1 MKVNPDLC
9 AHFVY
14 LNDIPDMPENVLRHL
29 PSIDQLLRRDRLR
42 DLILTAGRDAVR
54 DRLREVLAEIRQE
67 VVNANGA
74 AAVHADSEK
83 LAGDIERRLN
93 MKFDMRRQSRTQRV
107 INATGVTLHTN
118 LGRAPLSRRAIEAVN
133 EAAGYCNLEY
143 DLETGRRGKRGSG
156 LEAMLRELTGC
167 EAAAVVNNCA
177 AAVLITLNTLAEGGE
192 VLVSRGELIEIGGS
206 FRIPDVIAK
215 SGARIR
221 EVGTTNRTR
230 LSDYEKAIN
239 ENTRVIL
246 RAHPSNYRIVG
257 FTEKPALEDLANLA
271 RERELPMFEDLG
283 SGCLVDL
290 NRIGIHD
297 EPTVAHSISALRN
310 VGCSVVS
317 FSGDKMLGG
326 PQAGI
331 ILGKAEAIKR
341 VKSNPLMRALRVDKL
356 TYAALE
362 ATVDSYLSGR
372 AIEEIPALAALSA
385 TKEAIT
391 RRARAFV
398 RRARSISAPELKPQM
413 RFILPMHFTLIDGA
427 SVVGGGSAPE
437 TQLPTTLIGVAS
449 ERRGA
454 DEIEKRLR
462 NNHPPVIVRIAEGQ
476 VVLDLRT
483 VAPDEEKDLME
494 AFRNL
499 FTE

>member
-1 MKVNPDLC
+1 
-9 AHFVY
+9 
-14 LNDIPDMPENVLRHL
+14 MPENVLRHL

-42 DLILTAGRDAVR
+42 DLISAAGRDAVR
-54 DRLREVLAEIRQE
+54 DRLREVLAEMRREI
-67 VVNANGA
+67 VIANGA
-74 AAVHADSEK
+74 AKAPADPEEV
-83 LAGDIERRLN
+83 AGEIESRLN
-93 MKFDMRRQSRTQRV
+93 ARFDQRRQTRTQRV

-118 LGRAPLSRRAIEAVN
+118 LGRAPLSRRAVEAIN

-143 DLETGRRGKRGSG
+143 ELETGRRGKRGSG
-156 LEAMLRELTGC
+156 LESMLRELTGC
-167 EAAAVVNNCA
+167 QAAAVVNNCA

-192 VLVSRGELIEIGGS
+192 ALISRGELIEIGGS

-230 LSDYEKAIN
+230 LSDYEKAVN

-257 FTEKPALEDLANLA
+257 FTEKPALEELAGLA
-271 RERELPMFEDLG
+271 RERNLPLFEDLG

-290 NRIGIHD
+290 NPIGVHD
-297 EPTVAHSISALRN
+297 EPTVAHSIRS
-310 VGCSVVS
+310 GCSVVS
-317 FSGDKMLGG
+317 FSGDKLLGG

-331 ILGKAEAIKR
+331 ILGEAETIKR
-341 VKSNPLMRALRVDKL
+341 VNSNPLMRALRVDKL

-372 AIEEIPALAALSA
+372 AIEEIPTLAALYA
-385 TKEAIT
+385 GKETIT

-398 RRARSISAPELKPQM
+398 RRARSIGALSLN
-413 RFILPMHFTLIDGA
+413 LLDGH

-449 ERRGA
+449 ERIGA
-454 DEIEKRLR
+454 DEIEKKLR
-462 NNHPPVIVRIAEGQ
+462 HNRPPVIVRIVEDQ

-483 VAPDEEKDLME
+483 VAPGAETDLMRALRGVFDE
-494 AFRNL
+494 TSRP
-499 FTE
+499 

>member
-1 MKVNPDLC
+1 
-9 AHFVY
+9 
-14 LNDIPDMPENVLRHL
+14 MPENVLRHL
-29 PSIDQLLRRDRLR
+29 PSIDQLLRRDGLR
-42 DLILTAGRDAVR
+42 DLIATAGREAVR
-54 DRLREVLAEIRQE
+54 DRLREVLAEIRGE
-67 VVNANGA
+67 IINANGA
-74 AAVHADSEK
+74 AAAPADSEEV
-83 LAGDIERRLN
+83 AGEIERRLN
-93 MKFDMRRQSRTQRV
+93 ARFDLRRQSRTQRV
-107 INATGVTLHTN
+107 INATGVALHTN
-118 LGRAPLSRRAIEAVN
+118 LGRAPLSRRALEAIN

-156 LEAMLRELTGC
+156 LEAMLRELAGC

-192 VLVSRGELIEIGGS
+192 VLISRGELIEIGGS

-246 RAHPSNYRIVG
+246 RAHPSNYRIIG
-257 FTEKPALEDLANLA
+257 FTEKPALEYLANLA
-271 RERELPMFEDLG
+271 RERNLPLFEDLG

-290 NRIGIHD
+290 NPIGVHD
-297 EPTVAHSISALRN
+297 EPTVARSIKA
-310 VGCSVVS
+310 GCSVVS
-317 FSGDKMLGG
+317 FSGDKLLGG

-331 ILGKAEAIKR
+331 ILGEAEAIKR
-341 VKSNPLMRALRVDKL
+341 IKSNPLMRALRVDKL

-372 AIEEIPALAALSA
+372 AIEEIPALAALHA
-385 TKEAIT
+385 TKETIT

-398 RRARSISAPELKPQM
+398 RRASSIGALGLK
-413 RFILPMHFTLIDGA
+413 LPLNFTLMDGA

-437 TQLPTTLIGVAS
+437 AQLPTTLIGVAN
-449 ERRGA
+449 ERMGA

-462 NNHPPVIVRIAEGQ
+462 YNRPPVIVRIVEDQ

-483 VAPDEEKDLME
+483 VAPGDEKDLME
-494 AFRNL
+494 ALRGISNVG
-499 FTE
+499 

>member
-1 MKVNPDLC
+1 
-9 AHFVY
+9 
-14 LNDIPDMPENVLRHL
+14 MPENVLRHL
-29 PSIDQLLRRDRLR
+29 PSIDQLLRRDGLR
-42 DLILTAGRDAVR
+42 DLIATAGRYAVR
-54 DRLREVLAEIRQE
+54 DRLREVLAEIRRE
-67 VVNANGA
+67 IVNTNGA
-74 AAVHADSEK
+74 TEAPADSEK
-83 LAGDIERRLN
+83 LAGEIERRLN
-93 MKFDMRRQSRTQRV
+93 ARFDLRRQSRTQRV
-107 INATGVTLHTN
+107 INATGVALHTN
-118 LGRAPLSRRAIEAVN
+118 LGRAPLSRRALDAIN

-246 RAHPSNYRIVG
+246 RAHPSNYRVIG

-271 RERELPMFEDLG
+271 RERDLPLFEDLG

-290 NRIGIHD
+290 NRIGVHD
-297 EPTVAHSISALRN
+297 EPTVAHSIRALCN
-310 VGCSVVS
+310 VRCSVVS

-331 ILGKAEAIKR
+331 ILGKAEAVKR

-372 AIEEIPALAALSA
+372 AVEEIPALAALHA

-398 RRARSISAPELKPQM
+398 RRARSIGGLSLK
-413 RFILPMHFTLIDGA
+413 LPLHLTLIDGA

-437 TQLPTTLIGVAS
+437 AQLPTTLIGVAS
-449 ERRGA
+449 ERMGVG
-454 DEIEKRLR
+454 EIEKRLR
-462 NNHPPVIVRIAEGQ
+462 RGRPPIIVRIVEDR

-483 VAPDEEKDLME
+483 VGPDDEKDLME
-494 AFRNL
+494 ALRGI
-499 FTE
+499 TGPRAEGTKM